1 MKTYTFTANNT
12 NSNIFNNGTDYSKIL
27 DDLILSS
34 MIKNNEYL
42 FKDSKK
48 EAEDKLI
55 DALFDDLGSTYTFAS
70 KSLKDNN
77 KFIKACNFLA
87 SYGKDKSAYT
97 IPYKL
102 NKLYRLVDGTP
113 IIFYD
118 DEVQIGTDTY
128 KYYMFDNADFIS
140 SLKPETKKI
149 IININIKL

>member
-1 MKTYTFTANNT
+1 MKTYTFTANN
-12 NSNIFNNGTDYSKIL
+12 SNIFNNDTDYSKIL
-27 DDLILSS
+27 DNLILSS

-48 EAEDKLI
+48 KAEDDLI
-55 DALFDDLGSTYTFAS
+55 DAMFDDLGSTYTF
-70 KSLKDNN
+70 KCKHLKDDN
-77 KFIKACNFLA
+77 KFINACNFLA
-87 SYGKDKSAYT
+87 NYGKNKSAYT

-102 NKLYRLVDGTP
+102 NKLYRLTDGTP

-118 DEVQIGTDTY
+118 DEIQIGTNTY
-128 KYYMFDNADFIS
+128 KYYMFSDTDFIS

>member
-27 DDLILSS
+27 DNLILSS

-42 FKDSKK
+42 FKDTKK
-48 EAEDKLI
+48 ESEDKLI
-55 DALFDDLGSTYTFAS
+55 DALFDDLGSTYTFTS
-70 KSLKDNN
+70 KSLKDGN

-87 SYGKDKSAYT
+87 NYGKNKSAFT

-102 NKLYRLVDGTP
+102 NKLYRLADGTP

-118 DEVQIGTDTY
+118 DEIQIGTNTY
-128 KYYMFDNADFIS
+128 KYYMFSDNDFIS
-140 SLKPETKKI
+140 ALKPETKKI